1 MSTAEQRL
9 AQAFPPLGVRVTAG
23 PLELRSISAEDV
35 LALIDV
41 VRDGV
46 HADEVMPFSFPWTD
60 VTDEDLP
67 SHYLQWWW
75 RTLATFST
83 DAWELNLS
91 AVWEGEVVGVQGVTT
106 QDFPTLRFGETGSW
120 LGRRYQG
127 RGIGTAMRRA
137 FCTLLFDEL
146 GFEFVTS
153 AAFTDNPASIRVSQ
167 KVGYKEN
174 GLDWKHPRD
183 ERGTLQRMLLL
194 PEDLIRGEP
203 ITVSGAA
210 ALRRFVGIE
219 PSPSRP

>member
-91 AVWEGEVVGVQGVTT
+91 AVWEGEVVGVQLGV
-106 QDFPTLRFGETGSW
+106 E
-120 LGRRYQG
+120 LGHVGPLADAERLHRARLARGQQRRSG
-127 RGIGTAMRRA
+127 RQLPAGLLVPDERA
-137 FCTLLFDEL
+137 HDGGDAVEERILAGLKYDEL
-146 GFEFVTS
+146 DAHTRLHQELVHRAQVLHL
-153 AAFTDNPASIRVSQ
+153 AAIHRQMSMGELIDFIID
-167 KVGYKEN
+167 
-174 GLDWKHPRD
+174 
-183 ERGTLQRMLLL
+183 
-194 PEDLIRGEP
+194 DLVKGHMFKQDRKFYC
-203 ITVSGAA
+203 
-210 ALRRFVGIE
+210 LFKK
-219 PSPSRP
+219 